1 MSDANPRIANHP
13 AFTTTHWSMVLAAG
27 RNESQQADVA
37 LERLCRMYWHP
48 IFVFLRRSGWMAH
61 DAEDLTQAF
70 FERVLEKDYLHA
82 VDRNKGKFRSF
93 LLAMLRHFIANYR
106 RDARAQKRGGNV
118 RFISLEDESLDEQ
131 QLASAM
137 AGDSPE
143 QSFER
148 QWALTL
154 LEHVINR
161 LRDEFLA
168 AGKASLFEGL
178 KIFLTGDKHARNY
191 GQLAIQFG
199 TSEGALKMAVSRMR
213 RRYGELL
220 RQEIEST
227 VSTREEADEEMR
239 ALFAA
244 FA

>member
-1 MSDANPRIANHP
+1 
-13 AFTTTHWSMVLAAG
+13 
-27 RNESQQADVA
+27 
-37 LERLCRMYWHP
+37 
-48 IFVFLRRSGWMAH
+48 MAH

-148 QWALTL
+148 PWALTL